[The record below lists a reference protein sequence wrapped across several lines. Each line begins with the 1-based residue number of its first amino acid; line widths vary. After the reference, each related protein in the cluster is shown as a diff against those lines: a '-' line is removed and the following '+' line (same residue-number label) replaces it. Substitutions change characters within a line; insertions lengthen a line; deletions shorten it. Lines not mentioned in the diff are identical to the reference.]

1 MDNHG
6 KKMAAPII
14 ITAIMLIYYIAFF
27 AVCVWAPMPLIVKI
41 LLGVIPLLLGGVCI
55 YVLRERI
62 KEIRSGEEDDLSQ
75 Y

>member
-6 KKMAAPII
+6 RKMVAPIV
-14 ITAIMLIYYIAFF
+14 ITVVMILYYIGFF
-27 AVCVWAPMPLIVKI
+27 AVCVWAPMPFLFKI
-41 LLGVIPLLLGGVCI
+41 FLGLIPLLLVGVCI

-62 KEIRSGEEDDLSQ
+62 EEIRSGEEDDLSQ